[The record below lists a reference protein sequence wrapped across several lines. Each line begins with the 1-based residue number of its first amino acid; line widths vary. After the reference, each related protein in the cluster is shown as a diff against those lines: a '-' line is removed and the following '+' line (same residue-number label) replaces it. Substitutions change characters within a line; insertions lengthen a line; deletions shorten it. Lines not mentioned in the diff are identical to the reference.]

1 MGIADIG
8 SKIKK
13 QRSSLGLSQAAMAK
27 LLKISAPAYC
37 KIENGQTDLNV
48 SRLVQ
53 ICKVLKTTPE
63 ELFTD
68 RPTPSINSNEV
79 IELKQALF
87 SKEEELN
94 KLRKKIIDLYERLD
108 P

>member
-1 MGIADIG
+1 MGTADIG
-8 SKIKK
+8 LKIKK
-13 QRSSLGLSQAAMAK
+13 QRSSLGLSQAALAK

-48 SRLVQ
+48 SRLIQ
-53 ICKVLKTTPE
+53 ICKVLKTTPS
-63 ELFTD
+63 ELFTNCT
-68 RPTPSINSNEV
+68 TPAINSNEV
-79 IELKQALF
+79 IELKQALI
-87 SKEEELN
+87 SKEDELN